1 VSVDF
6 LTPEKETN
14 FDFSGLAQVI
24 IPKVIECKQFE
35 ETIKGQLKSPRISYR
50 QEKRLICCLFQLI
63 LIL

>member
-24 IPKVIECKQFE
+24 IPKFIECKQFE
-35 ETIKGQLKSPRISYR
+35 EKHKRPIKISKNPI
-50 QEKRLICCLFQLI
+50 QAGKKLICCLFQLI